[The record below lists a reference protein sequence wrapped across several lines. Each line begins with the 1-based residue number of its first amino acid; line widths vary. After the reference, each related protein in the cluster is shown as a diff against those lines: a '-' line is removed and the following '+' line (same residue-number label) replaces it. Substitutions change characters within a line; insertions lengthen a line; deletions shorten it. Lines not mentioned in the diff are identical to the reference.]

1 MITSFTRNVGD
12 IFPQDLLSYKDDNL
26 LEESLSPKIFHKKE
40 QIINNNQKTER
51 NIESDITED
60 FLNIIRIN
68 IHKEWS
74 LSIKTFAA
82 LKDLDI
88 TYVGDL
94 ISYDKNDLLKARNFG
109 NKSLEELTDYM
120 SLYDLNFGTN
130 IKDWNLVR
138 LQLDKNV

>member
-1 MITSFTRNVGD
+1 MS
-12 IFPQDLLSYKDDNL
+12 NL

-40 QIINNNQKTER
+40 EIINNNQKKER
-51 NIESDITED
+51 TTESDLSKD
-60 FLNIIRIN
+60 FLNIIKIN

-109 NKSLEELTDYM
+109 NKSLEELTDCM
-120 SLYDLNFGTN
+120 SQYDLNFGTN
-130 IKDWNLVR
+130 IKDWNLIR
-138 LQLDKNV
+138 LQLV

>member
-12 IFPQDLLSYKDDNL
+12 IFPQDLLSYKEDNL
-26 LEESLSPKIFHKKE
+26 LEESLSSKIFHKKE
-40 QIINNNQKTER
+40 EIINNNKKKERSTE
-51 NIESDITED
+51 SVFSED

-94 ISYDKNDLLKARNFG
+94 ISYDKIDLLKARNFG
-109 NKSLEELTDYM
+109 NKSLEELTYYM
-120 SLYDLNFGTN
+120 SQYNLNFGTD
-130 IKDWNLVR
+130 IKDWNLIR
-138 LQLDKNV
+138 LQLV